1 MMESDKKQR
10 VYKIIMLVILT
21 VIITM
26 LLTTIAVYQYM
37 KSDGAIIKY
46 VSTTNNASS
55 VAATLEN
62 FRKIIDNNYLGEID
76 ENKLLEGAIKGYVA
90 GLEDPYTEY
99 YTKEEMEEFTE
110 QTMGNFVGIGVY
122 MSKDTEK
129 NVIVVISPIKDSPAA
144 KAGILPGDIISKV
157 DGVAYTGDQMSEAS
171 TKIKSG
177 EPGTTVKIEIIRDG
191 ETKELEITRSSVKL
205 KHIESEKLS
214 NNIGYLAISTFDS
227 GCAKEFK
234 EKFEELQKQGIT
246 SLIIDIRNNG
256 GGIVEEALDIADLII
271 EKDKPLLITVDKNQ
285 KEETTYAKIDPE
297 IKMPIVLLT
306 NGNSA
311 SASEILAG
319 ILKAYDKATVVGTKT
334 YGKGVIQKLMSL
346 TDGSGIKITT
356 NEYYTPKHEKINK
369 IGISP
374 DIEVELPS
382 ELQNQLMIER
392 TKDTQL
398 QKAIELL
405 KK

>member
-10 VYKIIMLVILT
+10 AYKIIMLVILT

-205 KHIESEKLS
+205 NHIESEKLS

>member
-205 KHIESEKLS
+205 NHIESEKLS

-334 YGKGVIQKLMSL
+334 YGKGDYS
-346 TDGSGIKITT
+346 KIDVF
-356 NEYYTPKHEKINK
+356 NRWKWN
-369 IGISP
+369 
-374 DIEVELPS
+374 
-382 ELQNQLMIER
+382 
-392 TKDTQL
+392 
-398 QKAIELL
+398 
-405 KK
+405 

>member
-205 KHIESEKLS
+205 NHIESEKLS

>member
-37 KSDGAIIKY
+37 KNDGAIIKY

-205 KHIESEKLS
+205 NHIESEKLS